1 MNLLRQ
7 QSLIKFDRQFPIYNF
22 FFPSQGKQK
31 SERAF
36 ADVWGE
42 SGRYARSRALY
53 FHIPFCDTIC
63 NFCPFT
69 RGKYTDRAVIDRY
82 FDALLAEIRMKA
94 DLVDLGQ
101 VPVGAIF
108 FGGGTPSL
116 LNPDQIIEL
125 GALIHKTFDLS
136 RLSEF
141 SFEVEVK
148 SLTRERAD
156 AMRAIGVTH
165 PRFGLQ
171 TFSPRWRDMF
181 DLTATLPQVYE
192 AAAVLKEKFP
202 FQTFDIL
209 YGMSGQDEEE
219 LVADLGRAVQLGTT
233 NVDIY
238 PIDNIV
244 TQVGLHAKLA
254 EAAAAPT
261 SAMRKFSMNLLV
273 DQFMRH
279 SGFMPH
285 NGHGFVRTHATPEV
299 VSNAYSFA
307 YHEHVYGYH
316 DFDVLGFGVNAISS
330 TMGYVT
336 TNTHSRKRYIEKITQ
351 GLIPSETSQHDH
363 SLDYSRPVVLRLPY
377 HGSIDKQRVVWERV
391 HPEVLEKLEA
401 LKREEMVIEDDAAF
415 SLTKLGWYWYVD
427 IMYFLMPRADQLL
440 MNAMVAEK
448 LKEPSR
454 RFTKRELL
462 YPVVSF
468 EASGGAS

>member
-22 FFPSQGKQK
+22 FFPSQGK
-31 SERAF
+31 ERSKGTFQEIWTGAQ
-36 ADVWGE
+36 
-42 SGRYARSRALY
+42 RHMRSRALY

-69 RGKYTDRAVIDRY
+69 RGKYSDRAVIDRY
-82 FDALLAEIRMKA
+82 VESLLTEIRMKA
-94 DLVDLGQ
+94 DLVDLRS
-101 VPVGAIF
+101 VPIGAIF

-116 LNPDQIIEL
+116 LDPDQIVEI
-125 GALIHKTFDLS
+125 GDLIHKTFDLAHL
-136 RLSEF
+136 REF

-156 AMRAIGVTH
+156 AMREIGVTH

-171 TFSPRWRDMF
+171 TFSRKWRDMF
-181 DLTATLPQVYE
+181 DLTATLRQIHE
-192 AAAVLKEKFP
+192 AAALLKEKFP

-219 LVADLGRAVQLGTT
+219 LIADLSQAVALGTT

-254 EAAAAPT
+254 KADAAPT
-261 SAMRKFSMNLLV
+261 SAMRKFSMNVLV

-279 SGFMPH
+279 AGFMPH
-285 NGHGFVRTHATPEV
+285 NGHGYVRAPVTSAV
-299 VSNAYSFA
+299 VSDDYSFV

-316 DFDVLGFGVNAISS
+316 DFDLLGFGVNAISS
-330 TMGYVT
+330 TMGHVT
-336 TNTHSRKRYIEKITQ
+336 TNPHSRKAYDEKLSL
-351 GLIPSETSQHDH
+351 GVLPGETSEHDH
-363 SLDYSRPVVLRLPY
+363 SLDYARPLVLRLPY
-377 HGSIDKQRVVWERV
+377 HGHIKKRHLVWDRI
-391 HPEVLEKLEA
+391 HPEVTVKLEQ
-401 LKREEMVIEDDAAF
+401 LKQEGLIVEDETSL

-427 IMYFLMPRADQLL
+427 IMYFLMPKADQLL
-440 MNAMVAEK
+440 MNAMVAQR
-448 LKEPSR
+448 LRDPGRS
-454 RFTKRELL
+454 FTKRELL
-462 YPVVSF
+462 YPA
-468 EASGGAS
+468 ASLSVAMNPS